1 MFDFVR
7 KHTKIMMIVMFLLII
22 PSFVLF
28 GLDGYSRM
36 QEKGEVVARV
46 DGRDITQAEWDAAH
60 KLEVDRLRSSMPSLD
75 PKLLDSPEARYS
87 TLERMVRDRVLAAT
101 AARSNLTTSDQRLA
115 QELQANETIA
125 SLRGPDGK
133 LNMDRYR
140 QLVGAQGMTPEMFEN
155 DVRSDV
161 SRRQVMAGIAGS
173 GFASAVQAD
182 VSLNAFFEKR
192 EVQIARFATA
202 EYATRINP
210 TDAEIETFYKDNPAL
225 FQAPEQAN
233 IEYLV
238 LDLDTVRKSITVNEA
253 DLKTYYEQNAARLA
267 GQEERRASH
276 ILITAPRSAPAVD
289 REKARAKAQEL
300 LAAARKS
307 PDGFADLA
315 KKNSQDP
322 GSAASGGDLDFFARG
337 AMVKPFE
344 DAAYTM
350 KKGDISD
357 VVESE
362 FGFHIIKLT
371 DIKAAKQRSFE
382 EMRADLESDLKKQQ
396 AQRKFSETAEAF
408 TNGVYEQAD
417 NLKSTADRLKLDLRT
432 ATGVTRKPPQGTAG
446 VLANPKFLNAV
457 FSPDSIERKRNT
469 EAVETASNQL
479 VSGRITQYT
488 PARTLPLA
496 EVREQARQR
505 LLAQRGADLAK
516 KEGAEKL
523 AAWKAAPD
531 TAVLPPAMALSRES
545 AQQMP
550 SQIIDAALRLDAGT
564 LPAFAGVDLGAQGYA
579 VVKVLKVLPREA
591 ASEATARQ
599 DRTQYAQWW
608 TSAET
613 LAYYNLL
620 KEQVKTQIKVPKPA
634 AVAREDAQAAQT
646 Q

>member
-36 QEKGEVVARV
+36 QEKGETVARV

-60 KLEVDRLRSSMPSLD
+60 KLEVDRLRSSMPLLD
-75 PKLLDSPEARYS
+75 PKLLDTPEARYS

-101 AARSNLTTSDQRLA
+101 AARFNLTTSDQRLA

-133 LNMDRYR
+133 LDMDRYR

-161 SRRQVMAGIAGS
+161 SRRQVLAGVAGS
-173 GFASAVQAD
+173 GLASALQAD

-202 EYATRINP
+202 EYATRVNP
-210 TDAEIETFYKDNPAL
+210 TDAEIESFYKENPAL

-238 LDLDTVRKSITVNEA
+238 LDLDTVRKSITVNDA
-253 DLKTYYEQNAARLA
+253 DLKTFYEQNAARLA

-276 ILITAPRSAPAVD
+276 ILLTAPRSAPAAD
-289 REKARAKAQEL
+289 REKARSRAQEL

-307 PDGFADLA
+307 PDSFAELA

-344 DAAYTM
+344 DAAFAM

-382 EMRADLESDLKKQQ
+382 EMRADLEADLKKQQ
-396 AQRKFSETAEAF
+396 AQRKFSEAAEAF

-417 NLKSTADRLKLDLRT
+417 NLKSTADRLKLDVRT
-432 ATGVTRKPPQGTAG
+432 ASGVTRQPPTGTAG
-446 VLANPKFLNAV
+446 VLANAKFLNAL

-496 EVREQARQR
+496 EVKEQARQR
-505 LLAQRGADLAK
+505 LLAQRGAALAK

-531 TAVLPPAMALSRES
+531 GAVLPPSMPLSRES
-545 AQQMP
+545 SQQVP
-550 SQIIDAALRLDAGT
+550 SQIIDAALRIDSGS
-564 LPAFAGVDLGAQGYA
+564 LPAFAGVDLGSQGYA
-579 VVKVLKVLPREA
+579 VVKVLKVLPRDA
-591 ASEATARQ
+591 ANEATARQ
-599 DRTQYAQWW
+599 DRAQYTQWW
-608 TSAET
+608 TAAEGM
-613 LAYYNLL
+613 AYYNLL
-620 KEQVKTQIKVPKPA
+620 KEQVKTQIKVPKP
-634 AVAREDAQAAQT
+634 VARSREDTQAVQT